1 MAGPLL
7 FDINTIDLSQT
18 MVSLDGIQKYNRHRG
33 AAQQLD
39 RIAWHSE
46 DLSRAVATR
55 KIRDDEWWVAGHL
68 PGHPIF
74 PAVLMVEAAAQL
86 AGYMFQAREVVHYEL
101 VVFTRI
107 DKTKLRAIVEPGDE
121 LILLGR
127 EVKFHIKR
135 FICEVQGLVNDRL
148 VFETRVTG
156 MPV

>member
-7 FDINTIDLSQT
+7 FDINAIDLSQT

-33 AAQQLD
+33 QAQQLD

-86 AGYMFQAREVVHYEL
+86 AGYMFQAREVAHYDL

-107 DKTKLRAIVEPGDE
+107 DKTKLRSIVEPGDE
-121 LILLGR
+121 IILLGR

-135 FICEVQGLVNDRL
+135 FICEVQGLVKDRL